1 MLLELTSVSIS
12 SSSNKVL
19 DNVSS
24 VAVLVPSPPSD
35 SDPLSSLLAVIGVSN
50 TTSVQAARRRFLRLE
65 DDPDHGT
72 VTDGSFPGCLSAQT
86 RRRSGTQLVKEESR
100 LWRSRRS

>member
-19 DNVSS
+19 DTVPST
-24 VAVLVPSPPSD
+24 AALEPSPPSD
-35 SDPLSSLLAVIGVSN
+35 SGGDSDPLSCLLAVIGVSN
-50 TTSVQAARRRFLRLE
+50 TMSVQGARRRFLRLE
-65 DDPDHGT
+65 DDLDRGAG
-72 VTDGSFPGCLSAQT
+72 TDGSFPGCLSAQT

-100 LWRSRRS
+100 L